1 MPGAMM
7 IEALASIA
15 LALLTFIMVLCVLA
29 WCLVMPLLAISYLV
43 DLVGWVWRKAGLSD
57 D

>member
-1 MPGAMM
+1 MM
-7 IEALASIA
+7 IETLASIA

-29 WCLVMPLLAISYLV
+29 WCLVMPFLAISYLV
-43 DLVGWVWRKAGLSD
+43 DLVGWVWRRAGLSD